1 MRIKLD
7 TPVGALTRPQ
17 VEAMARIPGSI
28 IYKVYLPEYQEA
40 FKLYLPKYQEGI
52 IKLCVAEYIEAK
64 AEIYGREGH
73 GYSIC
78 RINAWYS
85 AEPMGYLFD
94 NYFHALAHAMKLKGA
109 KDDEAA

>member
-28 IYKVYLPEYQEA
+28 IYKVYFSEYQES
-40 FKLYLPKYQEGI
+40 I

-64 AEIYGREGH
+64 AEIYGRKGH
-73 GYSIC
+73 GSSIC
-78 RINAWYS
+78 RINKWFS

>member
-28 IYKVYLPEYQEA
+28 IYKVYFPE
-40 FKLYLPKYQEGI
+40 YQEGI

-64 AEIYGREGH
+64 AEIYGRKGH
-73 GYSIC
+73 GSSIC

-85 AEPMGYLFD
+85 AEPMGYIFD
-94 NYFHALAHAMKLKGA
+94 NYFHALAYAMKPKRG

>member
-1 MRIKLD
+1 MLIKLG

-28 IYKVYLPEYQEA
+28 IYKVYLPEYQE
-40 FKLYLPKYQEGI
+40 GI

-64 AEIYGREGH
+64 AEIYGRKGH
-73 GYSIC
+73 GSSIC
-78 RINAWYS
+78 RINKWFS
-85 AEPMGYLFD
+85 AEPIGYLFD
-94 NYFHALAHAMKLKGA
+94 NYFHALAYAMKLKRG